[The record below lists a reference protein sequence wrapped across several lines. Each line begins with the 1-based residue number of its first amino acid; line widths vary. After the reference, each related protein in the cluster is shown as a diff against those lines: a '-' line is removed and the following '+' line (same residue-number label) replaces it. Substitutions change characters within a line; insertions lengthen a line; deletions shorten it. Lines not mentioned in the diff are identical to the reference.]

1 MSLRNRTCALLFAAA
16 GLALA
21 VPVPLRAQSWGAGAA
36 WGVTENVSHRF
47 SLEELKSHDLSGW
60 VQYQAHEDVL
70 LRATY
75 GSLKTTAANSERT
88 VSDGSSQV
96 SVPRLTSHVDYLTLS
111 ASYELVTGDYA
122 SGIFAG
128 IGGYKIE
135 PDAAPAGLEFA
146 RDPSRPVLGWHF
158 GLDGSARIVSHL
170 SAVGRFTL
178 HGFQAD
184 QRHTILTAA
193 GGLAWKF

>member
-1 MSLRNRTCALLFAAA
+1 MRALVLAAA
-16 GLALA
+16 ASALA
-21 VPVPLRAQSWGAGAA
+21 VPSSAQSWSAGAA

-47 SLEELKSHDLSGW
+47 SLDELKSRDLFGW
-60 VQYQAHEDVL
+60 VQYQAQPDVL

-88 VSDGSSQV
+88 VSDGSSEVQA
-96 SVPRLTSHVDYLTLS
+96 PRLTSHVDYLTLS
-111 ASYELVTGDYA
+111 ASYELVTGDYT

-128 IGGYKIE
+128 IGGYKLK
-135 PDAAPAGLEFA
+135 PDAAPAGFEFA
-146 RDPSRPVLGWHF
+146 RDPDRTVLGWHF

-178 HGFQAD
+178 HGFEAD

-193 GGLAWKF
+193 AGLSWRF